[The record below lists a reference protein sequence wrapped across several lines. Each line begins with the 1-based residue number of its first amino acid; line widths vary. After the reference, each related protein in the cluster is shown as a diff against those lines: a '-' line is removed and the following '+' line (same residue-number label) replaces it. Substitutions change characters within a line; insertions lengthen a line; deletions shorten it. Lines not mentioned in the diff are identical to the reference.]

1 MSRIKKRGLDYF
13 PLNTDFIQ
21 NRIVRR
27 IMKRNG
33 DGALATL
40 LGALS
45 CIYADEGYYV
55 HADELFYEDLSAGL
69 YETTTAKAKSIL
81 ALAVDY
87 GFFSPAVFQKY
98 GILTSAEIQRQ
109 YLFSTK
115 RRKSSAID
123 PRFCLIDDAQTDIE
137 GNAGDCKA
145 ANADA
150 QAETDAN
157 AHEYAVAERLAG
169 GGSVTLKPQNV
180 TSGTHSIAQHSTEK
194 HSVAQESKENPLLN
208 SSPEIGGTE
217 GADGASAGEGTFCG
231 REEKSSSAAESAPAR
246 KEGGTVPKE
255 GGTAPKEGGTARR
268 TTRAAVR
275 REWTEEDICNL
286 RPPQDGLK
294 RNLDGLI
301 LNLRHCRISPQEQ
314 YAIILKSNFG
324 VIGHPLWKGFYAL
337 RDSHGKIRQPGR
349 YLLSLCNK

>member
-55 HADELFYEDLSAGL
+55 RADNLFYEDLSAGL
-69 YETTTAKAKSIL
+69 YETTTDKAKSII

-87 GFFSPAVFQKY
+87 GFFNADLFREHD
-98 GILTSAEIQRQ
+98 ILTSAEIQRQ

-123 PRFCLIDDAQTDIE
+123 ARFCLIDDVQTDAE
-137 GNAGDCKA
+137 
-145 ANADA
+145 AD
-150 QAETDAN
+150 EN
-157 AHEYAVAERLAG
+157 RSSESE
-169 GGSVTLKPQNV
+169 SVTSKSQNV
-180 TSGTHSIAQHSTEK
+180 TSGTHSIAHHSTEK
-194 HSVAQESKENPLLN
+194 HSVAQKSTANSLLN
-208 SSPEIGGTE
+208 SSPETGGTE
-217 GADGASAGEGTFCG
+217 GADRASAEVEYLYD
-231 REEKSSSAAESAPAR
+231 REEKSPLGREEDTEGEGGESAGKAACTTPR
-246 KEGGTVPKE
+246 R
-255 GGTAPKEGGTARR
+255 GTARH
-268 TTRAAVR
+268 
-275 REWTEEDICNL
+275 EWTEEDIS
-286 RPPQDGLK
+286 RMQPPQDGQE

-301 LNLRHCRISPQEQ
+301 FNLRQFRISPQEQ

-324 VIGHPLWKGFYAL
+324 AIGHPMWKGFYAL
-337 RDSHGKIRQPGR
+337 RESHGKIRQPGR
-349 YLLSLCNK
+349 YLLSLCCK

>member
-13 PLNTDFIQ
+13 PMNTDFIQ

-55 HADELFYEDLSAGL
+55 RADELFYEDLSAQL
-69 YETTTAKAKSIL
+69 YETSTDKVKDIL

-87 GFFSPAVFQKY
+87 GFFNVTLFREH

-123 PRFCLIDDAQTDIE
+123 SRFCLIDDAQ
-137 GNAGDCKA
+137 
-145 ANADA
+145 AD
-150 QAETDAN
+150 TDA
-157 AHEYAVAERLAG
+157 EE
-169 GGSVTLKPQNV
+169 SQSKECEDVTFKPQNV
-180 TSGTHSIAQHSTEK
+180 TSGTHSIAQNSTEK
-194 HSVAQESKENPLLN
+194 HSVAQKSKENPLLN
-208 SSPEIGGTE
+208 SSPETGGTQE
-217 GADGASAGEGTFCG
+217 DADGASAEVEPLPQT
-231 REEKSSSAAESAPAR
+231 EKSSPETTDKDPHTPSGATHAPSRPAT
-246 KEGGTVPKE
+246 G
-255 GGTAPKEGGTARR
+255 R
-268 TTRAAVR
+268 TPVR
-275 REWTEEDICNL
+275 REWTEEDITL
-286 RPPQDGLK
+286 MQPPQDGQQ
-294 RNLDGLI
+294 RNFDGLI
-301 LNLRHCRISPQEQ
+301 FNLRQFKIPPQEQ

-324 VIGHPLWKGFYAL
+324 AIGHPMWKGFYAL
-337 RDSHGKIRQPGR
+337 RESHGKIRQPGR
-349 YLLSLCNK
+349 YLLSLCCK